1 MLFTY
6 HFSGYS
12 IFIIKNNLTSTHIY
26 MRCDDDV
33 FHNSFN
39 IMHIINEEI
48 LDSLLRRATDFIY
61 YLRLN

>member
-1 MLFTY
+1 
-6 HFSGYS
+6 
-12 IFIIKNNLTSTHIY
+12 

-48 LDSLLRRATDFIY
+48 LDSLLRRATTDLIY
-61 YLRLN
+61 CLRSSMT

>member
-1 MLFTY
+1 
-6 HFSGYS
+6 
-12 IFIIKNNLTSTHIY
+12 